1 LPYASFVG
9 VDIHFGV
16 FTAEA
21 IVVAVGTVSEGGVV
35 AAAVVC
41 VVVLGIVLVVLV
53 VVLVVLLVLLVE
65 LVLVVVDSVD

>member
-1 LPYASFVG
+1 MPYASFVG

-53 VVLVVLLVLLVE
+53 VLLVLLVE

>member
-53 VVLVVLLVLLVE
+53 VLLVLLVLLVE

>member
-1 LPYASFVG
+1 MPEASVVG

-41 VVVLGIVLVVLV
+41 VVALGIVLLVLV
-53 VVLVVLLVLLVE
+53 VE

>member
-1 LPYASFVG
+1 M
-9 VDIHFGV
+9 DIHFGV

-41 VVVLGIVLVVLV
+41 VVALGIVLLVLV
-53 VVLVVLLVLLVE
+53 LVVE

>member
-1 LPYASFVG
+1 MPYASFVG

-53 VVLVVLLVLLVE
+53 VLLVLLVLLVE